1 MSAPLRS
8 LHPGF
13 SGRIR
18 LGGPAAAVA
27 ILIAGCGGAAE
38 PADPAAMWDPCG
50 LPAGLLTEAGFA
62 PGSIRR
68 DVATEPGWAGCG
80 WSSERAALR
89 VLFSADGSPD
99 EVAGDGDTRTEV
111 TVANRIGRL
120 LHTGTSDTATTC
132 TVALPT
138 AGGGVVRVRVDSAP
152 GAAENA
158 CTRAERAASTLAP
171 AFPV

>member
-1 MSAPLRS
+1 MGALLRS
-8 LHPGF
+8 RRRDVSSRLL
-13 SGRIR
+13 

-27 ILIAGCGGAAE
+27 ILTAGCGGAAE
-38 PADPAAMWDPCG
+38 PTDPAAIFDPCG
-50 LPAGLLTEAGFA
+50 LPAGLLTESGFA

-111 TVANRIGRL
+111 TLVDRTGRP
-120 LHTGTSDTATTC
+120 LHTGAADTAATC

-138 AGGGVVRVRVDSAP
+138 ADGGVVRVRVDSAP
-152 GAAENA
+152 GATENA

>member
-8 LHPGF
+8 PVPGV
-13 SGRIR
+13 SARR
-18 LGGPAAAVA
+18 LLGGPAAAVA
-27 ILIAGCGGAAE
+27 ILTAGCGGAAA
-38 PADPAAMWDPCG
+38 PTDPAAIFDPCG
-50 LPAGLLTEAGFA
+50 LPAGLLTESGFA

-99 EVAGDGDTRTEV
+99 GVAGDGDTRTEV
-111 TVANRIGRL
+111 TLADRTGRL
-120 LHTGTSDTATTC
+120 LHTGAADTATTC

-138 AGGGVVRVRVDSAP
+138 ADGGVVRVRVDSAP
-152 GAAENA
+152 AAAENA

>member
-1 MSAPLRS
+1 MSALLRS
-8 LHPGF
+8 LRPGV
-13 SGRIR
+13 SGRIL

-27 ILIAGCGGAAE
+27 ILTAGCGGATE
-38 PADPAAMWDPCG
+38 PTDPAAIWDPCG
-50 LPAGLLTEAGFA
+50 LPAGLLTESGFA

-80 WSSERAALR
+80 WSSEQAALR

-111 TVANRIGRL
+111 TLAHRTGRL
-120 LHTGTSDTATTC
+120 LHTGASDTATTC

-138 AGGGVVRVRVDSAP
+138 TGGGVVRVRVDSAP
-152 GAAENA
+152 AAAENA